1 MLQENPSTIFNV
13 NVFVISF
20 VGLTNS
26 KMGINSYLGDK
37 QMEKNYPNIFKA
49 RFFSGLSLTS
59 SLNMSSI
66 LISWFFCLIFF
77 FFFNWWAFLVSD
89 GVGVPAYAICQPGGL
104 GFGFVM
110 FFFLSLICLVLDFEQ
125 LLFLFSLP
133 FPIYFYLLID
143 CVPEKQ
149 DECT

>member
-77 FFFNWWAFLVSD
+77 FFLIGGPFLFLMGWVFQ
-89 GVGVPAYAICQPGGL
+89 PMQYA
-104 GFGFVM
+104 
-110 FFFLSLICLVLDFEQ
+110 SLEGWVLVLLCF
-125 LLFLFSLP
+125 FSSH
-133 FPIYFYLLID
+133 
-143 CVPEKQ
+143 
-149 DECT
+149 